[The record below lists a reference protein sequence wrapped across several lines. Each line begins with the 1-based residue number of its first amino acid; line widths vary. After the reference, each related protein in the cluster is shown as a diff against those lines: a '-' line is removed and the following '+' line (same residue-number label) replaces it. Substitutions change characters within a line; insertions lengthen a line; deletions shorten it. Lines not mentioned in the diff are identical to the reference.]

1 MGYKYIILEGFGQ
14 TDRREYDLGL
24 IEEWESKGVHP
35 NDIEQFNKEL
45 KLPKSWKK
53 VRYAGA
59 VYPIKKKVNS
69 QTGDSS
75 EIAFWRKL
83 VKLLYDDKYIIVPAN
98 GEGNLGYVLYHL
110 LNRGDTEKVVLCN
123 DSYTNRYTQDSI
135 DRVYDYF
142 CEHKRDS
149 IELLRVQGYT
159 FEWLLLSSALL
170 LRIAR
175 EYQYYNTD
183 NTLWEFHSSI
193 LRLPADKAMS
203 LTDLSDY
210 MRNNGYPNYDD
221 ASTEKRCTLVLEN
234 FLSNTYLE
242 STKHELQTCLTVD
255 CCGPQCPMKHS
266 YNQNYADCGLCKQSK
281 HTIAWDIKDWIDYY
295 QRMFILP
302 KEPELIEKYKM
313 LSKSSVVFDQA
324 LLKVL

>member
-142 CEHKRDS
+142 CEHKR
-149 IELLRVQGYT
+149 ETLL
-159 FEWLLLSSALL
+159 
-170 LRIAR
+170 
-175 EYQYYNTD
+175 N
-183 NTLWEFHSSI
+183 
-193 LRLPADKAMS
+193 
-203 LTDLSDY
+203 
-210 MRNNGYPNYDD
+210 
-221 ASTEKRCTLVLEN
+221 
-234 FLSNTYLE
+234 YLE
-242 STKHELQTCLTVD
+242 YRDIPLNGCCSPLHYCSELQENISIITLITPYGNFTAVYLGC
-255 CCGPQCPMKHS
+255 PQ
-266 YNQNYADCGLCKQSK
+266 
-281 HTIAWDIKDWIDYY
+281 I
-295 QRMFILP
+295 RR
-302 KEPELIEKYKM
+302 
-313 LSKSSVVFDQA
+313 
-324 LLKVL
+324 